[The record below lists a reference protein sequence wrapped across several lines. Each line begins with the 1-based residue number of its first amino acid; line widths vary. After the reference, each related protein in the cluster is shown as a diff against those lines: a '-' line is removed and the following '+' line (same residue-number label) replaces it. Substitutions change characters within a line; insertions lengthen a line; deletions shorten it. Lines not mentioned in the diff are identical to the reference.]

1 MADPHTADTYGQA
14 RTGAAEL
21 RPEARL
27 PSLPS
32 RESGEPESRDVP
44 ENTGSSQRRAHP
56 LPGAGDLLRAALFI
70 VAYILVDWLS
80 YLQPVLQLGIT
91 PWNPQ
96 TGLTL
101 AFLVWQ
107 GARGAAAVALAALLS
122 EVIVR
127 DVPAGSVA
135 AIATSIWIAIAYTAL
150 AAILRRRGPAALV
163 ATPGDA
169 ARFVGACLGATLFVG
184 AGFIAIMLAMGALP
198 ENVALGGVAR
208 YWVGD
213 FNGVLTLTPLLLW
226 APSWRKGRSALRMRW
241 REALLQFAVLAFS
254 MWIIFVVLADQALRF
269 FYPLFV
275 PMIWIALRW
284 GVVGA
289 VVGAL
294 AIQVGLAFMVKDVG
308 TAPPLFEL
316 QFLMLTLN
324 LTALILGATVSE
336 RQRAQAQLRE
346 RDEALA
352 RAMRFA
358 TAGEMASALTHEL
371 NQPITA
377 LVSYLR
383 AAEILASPGESRD
396 ARLPETLGKAASEA
410 IRASAVLRRLRDFY
424 STGQAARAPLSL
436 AALCGSV
443 TAAFQERLRRA
454 GVQLACNVGADLP
467 AIAADPT
474 QLEIVLH
481 NLVANAIDALAA
493 ADIAPKRIEVSARRQ
508 GDHVQLTVADCGPG
522 VAADVAA
529 RVFEP
534 FVTTKPGGMGLGLA
548 ISRSLLRAQGGELE
562 YRQADGA
569 GGARF
574 VLRLPLAGEPQRG

>member
-1 MADPHTADTYGQA
+1 MANAYGQA
-14 RTGAAEL
+14 LTGGAEL
-21 RPEARL
+21 QPGEPL
-27 PSLPS
+27 PNLSP
-32 RESGEPESRDVP
+32 RESEESGPRP
-44 ENTGSSQRRAHP
+44 SGSPGSSRRRAYP
-56 LPGAGDLLRAALFI
+56 LPGAGYLLDSALFI
-70 VAYILVDWLS
+70 VAYVLVDWLS

-96 TGLTL
+96 TGLAL
-101 AFLVWQ
+101 AFLIWQ
-107 GARGAAAVALAALLS
+107 GPRGAAAVALAALLS
-122 EVIVR
+122 EVVVR

-135 AIATSIWIAIAYTAL
+135 AIATSIWIAIAYTGL
-150 AAILRRRGPAALV
+150 AAVLRRKGRASLV
-163 ATPGDA
+163 STPVDA
-169 ARFVGACLGATLFVG
+169 ARFVAACLGATLFVG
-184 AGFIAIMLAMGALP
+184 AGFIAIMFAMGALP
-198 ENVALGGVAR
+198 GDVALGGVGR

-213 FNGVLTLTPLLLW
+213 FNGVLTLTPLLMW
-226 APSWRKGRSALRMRW
+226 APSWRKGLAALRAR
-241 REALLQFAVLAFS
+241 RSEVLLQFVVLGFT

-294 AIQVGLAFMVKDVG
+294 AIQIGLAFMVKDVG
-308 TAPPLFEL
+308 AAPPLFEL

-336 RQRAQAQLRE
+336 RLRAQAQLRE

-383 AAEILASPGESRD
+383 AAEILATPGEERD
-396 ARLPETLGKAASEA
+396 TRLPETLGKAASEA

-424 STGQAARAPLSL
+424 STGQMARAPLSL
-436 AALCGSV
+436 ATLCSSV
-443 TAAFQERLRRA
+443 CGAFQERLRRA
-454 GVQLACNVGADLP
+454 GVELTCNVSAVLP
-467 AIAADPT
+467 AISADPT

-481 NLVANAIDALAA
+481 NLVANAIDAMTA
-493 ADIAPKRIEVSARRQ
+493 ADNAVKRIEISAEQRD
-508 GDHVQLTVADCGPG
+508 GHVHLAVADTGPG
-522 VAADVAA
+522 VATDIAT

-562 YRQADGA
+562 FREPGN
-569 GGARF
+569 GNGARF
-574 VLRLPLAGEPQRG
+574 ELRLPLAGET

>member
-1 MADPHTADTYGQA
+1 M
-14 RTGAAEL
+14 
-21 RPEARL
+21 
-27 PSLPS
+27 
-32 RESGEPESRDVP
+32 
-44 ENTGSSQRRAHP
+44 
-56 LPGAGDLLRAALFI
+56 PGAGYLLRASLF
-70 VAYILVDWLS
+70 VLAYVLVDWLS

-96 TGLTL
+96 TGLAL

-107 GARGAAAVALAALLS
+107 GPRGAIAVALAALLS
-122 EVIVR
+122 EVVVR

-135 AIATSIWIAIAYTAL
+135 AIATSIWIAIAYTGL
-150 AAILRRRGPAALV
+150 AAVLRRKGPAALV
-163 ATPGDA
+163 ATPGDG
-169 ARFVGACLGATLFVG
+169 ARFVAACLGATLFVG
-184 AGFIAIMLAMGALP
+184 VGFIAIMLAMGALP

-226 APSWRKGRSALRMRW
+226 APSWRKGLGALRARW
-241 REALLQFAVLAFS
+241 REALLQFAVLGLS
-254 MWIIFVVLADQALRF
+254 MWIIFVLLADQALRF

-294 AIQVGLAFMVKDVG
+294 AIQMGLAFMVKDVG
-308 TAPPLFEL
+308 AAPPLFEL

-383 AAEILASPGESRD
+383 AAEILAAPGEARD

-424 STGQAARAPLSL
+424 STGQAARTPLSL
-436 AALCGSV
+436 AALCSSV
-443 TAAFQERLRRA
+443 STAFQERLRRA
-454 GVQLACNVGADLP
+454 AVQFTCSVGADLP
-467 AIAADPT
+467 AVAADPT

-481 NLVANAIDALAA
+481 NLVANAIDALSATSGAA
-493 ADIAPKRIEVSARRQ
+493 RRIEIAAERQ
-508 GDHVQLTVADCGPG
+508 GDEVRLAVLDSGPG
-522 VAADVAA
+522 VSPDIST
-529 RVFEP
+529 RIFEP

-548 ISRSLLRAQGGELE
+548 ISRSLLRAQGGDLE
-562 YRQADGA
+562 YSAGA

-574 VLRLPLAGEPQRG
+574 VLRLPIARSGS

>member
-1 MADPHTADTYGQA
+1 M
-14 RTGAAEL
+14 
-21 RPEARL
+21 
-27 PSLPS
+27 
-32 RESGEPESRDVP
+32 
-44 ENTGSSQRRAHP
+44 
-56 LPGAGDLLRAALFI
+56 PGAGYFLRAALFVI
-70 VAYILVDWLS
+70 AYVLVDWLS
-80 YLQPVLQLGIT
+80 FLQPVLQLGIT

-96 TGLTL
+96 TGLAL

-107 GARGAAAVALAALLS
+107 GPRGAIAVALAALLS
-122 EVIVR
+122 EVVVR

-135 AIATSIWIAIAYTAL
+135 AIATSIWIAIAYTGL
-150 AAILRRRGPAALV
+150 AAFLRRCGAASLV
-163 ATPGDA
+163 ATPADA
-169 ARFVGACLGATLFVG
+169 ARFVAACLGATLFVG
-184 AGFIAIMLAMGALP
+184 VGFIAIMLAMGALP
-198 ENVALGGVAR
+198 EDVALGGVAR

-226 APSWRKGRSALRMRW
+226 APAWRKGLAALRARW
-241 REALLQFAVLAFS
+241 RESLLQFAVLGFS
-254 MWIIFVVLADQALRF
+254 MWMIFVVLADQALRF

-294 AIQVGLAFMVKDVG
+294 AIQVGLAFTVKDVG
-308 TAPPLFEL
+308 AVPPLFEL

-324 LTALILGATVSE
+324 LTALILGASVSE

-383 AAEILASPGESRD
+383 AAEILAAPRD
-396 ARLPETLGKAASEA
+396 AADPRLPETLGKAASEA

-424 STGQAARAPLSL
+424 STGQAARTPLSL
-436 AALCGSV
+436 AALCETVNAG
-443 TAAFQERLRRA
+443 FQERLRRA
-454 GVQLACNVGADLP
+454 GVQLACNVAADLP
-467 AIAADPT
+467 PVDADPT

-481 NLVANAIDALAA
+481 NLVANAIDALSAA
-493 ADIAPKRIEVSARRQ
+493 QGAARRIVIAAERR
-508 GDHVQLTVADCGPG
+508 GDQAWLTVADSGPG
-522 VAADVAA
+522 VPPDITS
-529 RVFEP
+529 RIFEP
-534 FVTTKPGGMGLGLA
+534 FVTTKSGGMGLGLA

-562 YRQADGA
+562 YCGADA
-569 GGARF
+569 ASGARF
-574 VLRLPLAGEPQRG
+574 TLRLPLATTHDGP

>member
-1 MADPHTADTYGQA
+1 MRAAGTYGQA
-14 RTGAAEL
+14 RTGSADLPDPQA
-21 RPEARL
+21 L
-27 PSLPS
+27 PSLSS
-32 RESGEPESRDVP
+32 RESGETDRAS
-44 ENTGSSQRRAHP
+44 GAAASGQRRAYP
-56 LPGAGDLLRAALFI
+56 MPGAGFLLRAAIFI
-70 VAYILVDWLS
+70 AAYILVDWLG
-80 YLQPVLQLGIT
+80 YLQPALQLGIT

-96 TGLTL
+96 TGVAL
-101 AFLVWQ
+101 AYLIWQ
-107 GARGAAAVALAALLS
+107 GPRGALPVALAALLS
-122 EVIVR
+122 EVVVR
-127 DVPAGSVA
+127 DVPAGSIA
-135 AIATSIWIAIAYTAL
+135 AIATSIWIAIAYTVL
-150 AAILRRRGPAALV
+150 AVFLRRRGPAALV
-163 ATPGDA
+163 PRPADA
-169 ARFVGACLGATLFVG
+169 ARFVGACLGATLLVG

-213 FNGVLTLTPLLLW
+213 FNGVLTLTPLLMW
-226 APSWRKGRSALRMRW
+226 APSWRKGLAALRARR
-241 REALLQFAVLAFS
+241 REALLQLAVLGFT
-254 MWIIFVVLADQALRF
+254 MWMIFVVLADQALRF
-269 FYPLFV
+269 FYPLFL

-294 AIQVGLAFMVKDVG
+294 ATQVGLAFMVQDVN
-308 TAPPLFEL
+308 AAPLFDL

-383 AAEILASPGESRD
+383 AAEILATPGEAHD

-410 IRASAVLRRLRDFY
+410 IRASSVLRRLRDFY
-424 STGQAARAPLSL
+424 STGQATCAPLSL
-436 AALCGSV
+436 AELCQNV
-443 TAAFQERLRRA
+443 IAAFQERLRRT
-454 GVQLACNVGADLP
+454 GVLLACDVAPELP
-467 AIAADPT
+467 PVAADRT

-481 NLVANAIDALAA
+481 NLVANAIDAIVVAGSA
-493 ADIAPKRIEVSARRQ
+493 IRRIEISAERQ
-508 GDHVQLTVADCGPG
+508 GDSVRLAIADSGPG
-522 VAADVAA
+522 VATDVAG

-548 ISRSLLRAQGGELE
+548 ISRSLLRAQGGELD
-562 YRQADGA
+562 YSGADAA
-569 GGARF
+569 GSREGARF
-574 VLRLPLAGEPQRG
+574 VLRLPLAGARRE

>member
-1 MADPHTADTYGQA
+1 MAGTNRAHTYGQA
-14 RTGAAEL
+14 RTGDAEL
-21 RPEARL
+21 RPDAPVPSLSARESEESGARL
-27 PSLPS
+27 PGKPD
-32 RESGEPESRDVP
+32 SGR
-44 ENTGSSQRRAHP
+44 RRAYP
-56 LPGAGDLLRAALFI
+56 MPGAGYLLDSALFI
-70 VAYILVDWLS
+70 VAYVLVDWLS

-96 TGLTL
+96 TGLAL
-101 AFLVWQ
+101 AFLIWQ
-107 GARGAAAVALAALLS
+107 GPRGAVAVALAALLS
-122 EVIVR
+122 EVVVR
-127 DVPAGSVA
+127 DVPAGSIA
-135 AIATSIWIAIAYTAL
+135 AIATSIWIAIAYTGL
-150 AAILRRRGPAALV
+150 AAVLRRKGSASLVSTPA
-163 ATPGDA
+163 DA

-184 AGFIAIMLAMGALP
+184 AGFIAIMFAMGAMP
-198 ENVALGGVAR
+198 GDVALGGVAR

-213 FNGVLTLTPLLLW
+213 FNGVLTLTPLLMW
-226 APSWRKGRSALRMRW
+226 APSWRRGLAALRAR
-241 REALLQFAVLAFS
+241 RGEVLLQFVVLGFT

-294 AIQVGLAFMVKDVG
+294 VIQVGLAFMVKDVG
-308 TAPPLFEL
+308 AAPPLFEL

-336 RQRAQAQLRE
+336 RLRAQAQLRE

-383 AAEILASPGESRD
+383 AAEILATPGEASD
-396 ARLPETLGKAASEA
+396 SRLPETLGKAASEA

-424 STGQAARAPLSL
+424 STGQMARAPLSL
-436 AALCGSV
+436 AALCNSV
-443 TAAFQERLRRA
+443 SAAFQERLRRA
-454 GVQLACNVGADLP
+454 GVELACNVSAELP
-467 AIAADPT
+467 AISADPT

-481 NLVANAIDALAA
+481 NLVANAIDAMTTTDNAV
-493 ADIAPKRIEVSARRQ
+493 KHIEISAEQRD
-508 GDHVQLTVADCGPG
+508 GHVRLTVADSGPG
-522 VAADVAA
+522 VATDIAA

-562 YRQADGA
+562 YREADG
-569 GGARF
+569 GSGARF
-574 VLRLPLAGEPQRG
+574 ELRLPLASEP

>member
-1 MADPHTADTYGQA
+1 MRTAGTCGQA
-14 RTGAAEL
+14 RTGGAEL
-21 RPEARL
+21 SGHPPL
-27 PSLPS
+27 PSLYS
-32 RESGEPESRDVP
+32 RESGEA
-44 ENTGSSQRRAHP
+44 GSPRGAPASGQRRAYP
-56 LPGAGDLLRAALFI
+56 MPGAGELFRATLFI
-70 VAYILVDWLS
+70 AAYVFVDWLS
-80 YLQPVLQLGIT
+80 YLQPALQLGIT

-96 TGLTL
+96 TGVAL
-101 AFLVWQ
+101 AYLIWQ
-107 GARGAAAVALAALLS
+107 GPRGAIAVALAALLS
-122 EVIVR
+122 EVVVR
-127 DVPAGSVA
+127 DVPAGSIA
-135 AIATSIWIAIAYTAL
+135 AITTSIWIAIAYSAL
-150 AAILRRRGPAALV
+150 AVFLRRKGPAALV
-163 ATPGDA
+163 PTPADA
-169 ARFVGACLGATLFVG
+169 ARFVAAGLGATLLVG

-213 FNGVLTLTPLLLW
+213 FNGVLTLTPLLMW
-226 APSWRKGRSALRMRW
+226 ARSWRAGLASLRARW
-241 REALLQFAVLAFS
+241 REALLQFVALGFT
-254 MWIIFVVLADQALRF
+254 MWIIFGLLADEALRF

-275 PMIWIALRW
+275 PMIWLALRW

-294 AIQVGLAFMVKDVG
+294 AIQLGLALMVKDIGV
-308 TAPPLFEL
+308 APPLFEL

-324 LTALILGATVSE
+324 LTALLLGATVSE

-383 AAEILASPGESRD
+383 AAEILAAPGGSAD
-396 ARLPETLGKAASEA
+396 ARLPDTLGKAAQEA

-424 STGQAARAPLSL
+424 STGQAACSPLSL
-436 AALCGSV
+436 AALCQSV
-443 TAAFQERLRRA
+443 GATFHERLRRA
-454 GVQLACNVGADLP
+454 GVQLTSSVSPELP
-467 AIAADPT
+467 PVAGDPT

-481 NLVANAIDALAA
+481 NLVANAIDSIAA
-493 ADIAPKRIEVSARRQ
+493 AGAGAGRIEIAATRR
-508 GDHVQLTVADCGPG
+508 GDMVRLSVTDSGPG

-548 ISRSLLRAQGGELE
+548 ISRSLLRAQGGDLE
-562 YRQADGA
+562 YTIDEAA
-569 GGARF
+569 GGACF
-574 VLRLPLAGEPQRG
+574 VVALPLALAHD